1 MGNLSLNKL
10 GGLSIIVGPVL
21 ALVFYLLQPGGLLI
35 DSADPSDAQ
44 ATITALVSNST
55 MAHLGAFLIPLGLL
69 LFLHGFLTVQNNV
82 RSGGNGDALSR
93 LGVLLLVVAVV
104 GWVLVSGLTGI
115 LANNAGPAAGAVYA
129 VSQGLNSM
137 SALSAALGFLLFSY
151 ALSTRDDYNKILALL
166 VAVAS
171 LVSLVAIIVSIVDT
185 STLQTTSAISA
196 IVYIITTIWAITL
209 GLGMLKE

>member
-1 MGNLSLNKL
+1 MGNISLNKL

-44 ATITALVSNST
+44 ATIAALVSNSA
-55 MAHLGAFLIPLGLL
+55 MSHLSAFLIPLGLL
-69 LFLHGFLTVQNNV
+69 LFLYGFITVQNNV

-104 GWVLVSGLTGI
+104 GWVLVSGLTSVI
-115 LANNAGPAAGAVYA
+115 ANNIGQAAGAVYA

-137 SALSAALGFLLFSY
+137 SALSTALGFLLFSY
-151 ALSTRDDYNKILALL
+151 ALSTRDDYNKMFALL

-171 LVSLVAIIVSIVDT
+171 LVSLVATIVSVTDA
-185 STLQTTSAISA
+185 STLETTSAISA
-196 IVYIITTIWAITL
+196 VVYIITSIWAITI